1 MSSIKKGVGNRKF
14 YALPEDYAL
23 KSAKLR
29 SQAVAK
35 KEDSVKLIKYV
46 DDNVIGKSTTFAGP
60 FGRRKGRVIVIQLAI
75 AYRYRLRD
83 EPLVGLVLLNLLQLL
98 AQSTKAKIS

>member
-1 MSSIKKGVGNRKF
+1 MPNLSRVMSSIKKGVGNRKF

-60 FGRRKGRVIVIQLAI
+60 FGRRKGRVIVILLAI
-75 AYRYRLRD
+75 AYNWLTD
-83 EPLVGLVLLNLLQLL
+83 
-98 AQSTKAKIS
+98 

>member
-60 FGRRKGRVIVIQLAI
+60 FGRRKGRVIVIQIGYSL
-75 AYRYRLRD
+75 YRLGNR
-83 EPLVGLVLLNLLQLL
+83 
-98 AQSTKAKIS
+98 

>member
-1 MSSIKKGVGNRKF
+1 MPNLSRVIMSSVKKGVGNRKF

-60 FGRRKGRVIVIQLAI
+60 FGRRKGRGYYNAKLVI
-75 AYRYRLRD
+75 AY
-83 EPLVGLVLLNLLQLL
+83 VG
-98 AQSTKAKIS
+98 

>member
-1 MSSIKKGVGNRKF
+1 MSSVKKGAANRKF

-35 KEDSVKLIKYV
+35 KEDSAKLIKYV

-60 FGRRKGRVIVIQLAI
+60 FGRRKGKL
-75 AYRYRLRD
+75 
-83 EPLVGLVLLNLLQLL
+83 GLIIILQ
-98 AQSTKAKIS
+98 